1 MFFPSWNSV
10 SACREINIDG
20 FEGRTD
26 MHDGANLIFVSRGYR
41 PEGRNVGYLL
51 AGLRTF
57 LTCNGYGRMRSRGQ
71 EYN

>member
-1 MFFPSWNSV
+1 
-10 SACREINIDG
+10 
-20 FEGRTD
+20 

-41 PEGRNVGYLL
+41 PEGRNGGETLAIS